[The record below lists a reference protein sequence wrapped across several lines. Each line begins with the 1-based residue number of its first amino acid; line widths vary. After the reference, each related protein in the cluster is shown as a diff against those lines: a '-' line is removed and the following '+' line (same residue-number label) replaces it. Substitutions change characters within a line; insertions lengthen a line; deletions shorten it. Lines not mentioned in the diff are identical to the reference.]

1 MQAEPGSPEERF
13 SPAQRD
19 LADSTALPG
28 RIRTDDGKGRNMTW
42 DVHFVKVTG
51 STNTDVLQAGLQG
64 APEGF
69 TVVAEEQ
76 KAGRGRMNR
85 SWFSPPGA
93 GLYASVLVRPR
104 ISIGEAGLLSFCA
117 ANAMRAA
124 IAEAGLETVRIKW
137 PNDLVAGGKKICG
150 ILSSCRT
157 QEGRLDFAVIGLGVN
172 LGPGSYPEE
181 LKDRAGCLAEMG
193 VTPDREDL
201 LYQYLRHLDRQLRDL
216 EAGGA
221 EVLAELK
228 DHCVTLGREVL
239 VSGGTELRG
248 TAVDIGKSGELI
260 LRTEDGKRMPVLA
273 GDVSVRG
280 IMGYA

>member
-1 MQAEPGSPEERF
+1 
-13 SPAQRD
+13 
-19 LADSTALPG
+19 
-28 RIRTDDGKGRNMTW
+28 MTW

-76 KAGRGRMNR
+76 TAGRGRMDR
-85 SWFSPPGA
+85 KWFSPPGA
-93 GLYASVLVRPR
+93 GLYASVLVRPEITDR
-104 ISIGEAGLLSFCA
+104 EAGLLSFCA

-124 IAEAGLETVRIKW
+124 IAEAGLETVQIKW

-150 ILSSCRT
+150 ILSTCRMKD
-157 QEGRLDFAVIGLGVN
+157 GRPEFAVIGLGVN
-172 LGPGSYPEE
+172 LGPGSYPAE
-181 LKDRAGCLAEMG
+181 LADRAGCLAEMG
-193 VTPDREDL
+193 VQAEREHL
-201 LYQYLRHLDRQLRDL
+201 LYQYLRHLDRQLRAL

-221 EVLAELK
+221 EVLAEMRS
-228 DHCVTLGREVL
+228 HCVTLGKEVL

-248 TAVDIGKSGELI
+248 TAEAIGKSGELI
-260 LRTEDGKRMPVLA
+260 LRTEDGTLIPVMA

-280 IMGYA
+280 IMGYT

>member
-1 MQAEPGSPEERF
+1 
-13 SPAQRD
+13 
-19 LADSTALPG
+19 
-28 RIRTDDGKGRNMTW
+28 MTW

-69 TVVAEEQ
+69 AVVAEEQ

-104 ISIGEAGLLSFCA
+104 IGIGEAGLLSFCA

-193 VTPDREDL
+193 VTPDRV
-201 LYQYLRHLDRQLRDL
+201 H
-216 EAGGA
+216 AAPPPGGA
-221 EVLAELK
+221 MMTPPGMAGTPARPAATPHV
-228 DHCVTLGREVL
+228 GRNDPCPCG
-239 VSGGTELRG
+239 SGKKYKKCCGRNLF
-248 TAVDIGKSGELI
+248 
-260 LRTEDGKRMPVLA
+260 
-273 GDVSVRG
+273 
-280 IMGYA
+280 